1 VIESGFIGILVFALA
16 EKLMKIR
23 SRIFRNIVQKVIL
36 TALTC
41 LKIKAV
47 LCLMIIEK
55 INPVAT
61 QSQLIGY

>member
-1 VIESGFIGILVFALA
+1 
-16 EKLMKIR
+16 
-23 SRIFRNIVQKVIL
+23 VIL

-61 QSQLIGY
+61 QSQLSNLYADNKLTKP